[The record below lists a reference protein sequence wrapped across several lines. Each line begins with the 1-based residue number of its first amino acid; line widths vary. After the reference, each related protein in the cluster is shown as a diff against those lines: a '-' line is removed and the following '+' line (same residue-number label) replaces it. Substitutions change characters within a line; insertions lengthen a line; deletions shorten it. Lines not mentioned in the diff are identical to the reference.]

1 MARWF
6 EGAEEAAFM
15 PVAGGYLLQ
24 LPNRWFI
31 GRPQG
36 FLVNDQQ
43 KAAIAAIM
51 RRRRSL
57 VVPLLLTYLALI
69 AAFLLLLRWSMGPHG
84 LTSLS
89 LGIAISYIVLTVA
102 ALVLAPHYYMMRKLA
117 PLLAELPATEQRIKL
132 GDQIRNLAKAMP
144 DKLLLIGGAGGAMM
158 MAGNLMVVA
167 DAIHDGHWGGHLVWT
182 ALSLLVG
189 GLLTGYFVGLVA
201 LKNRLRRD
209 ATSAR

>member
-31 GRPQG
+31 GRAQRY
-36 FLVNDQQ
+36 LVNESQ
-43 KAAIAAIM
+43 KAPIAAIM
-51 RRRRSL
+51 RRRRRL
-57 VVPLLLTYLALI
+57 VIPLLLAYLALVVS
-69 AAFLLLLRWSMGPHG
+69 FFLLLRWSMGPHG
-84 LTSLS
+84 PTSLS
-89 LGIAISYIVLTVA
+89 VAIAIAYIVLTVA

-117 PLLAELPATEQRIKL
+117 PLLAGLPPTEQRIKL

-144 DKLLLIGGAGGAMM
+144 DKLLLIGGAGGALMII
-158 MAGNLMVVA
+158 GNLMVVA

-189 GLLTGYFVGLVA
+189 GLLTGYFVG
-201 LKNRLRRD
+201 
-209 ATSAR
+209 T